1 MMVSVALGQ
10 PKMGLKQGRSVKS
23 DGVLDEVNIPG
34 GRYCFLFVLAPRRYD
49 ADMESLVA
57 RFLVLGVWMM
67 YVTVFYFHIMNL
79 DPPPP
84 LILSGVGAL
93 PQIRKI
99 HEKLC
104 CCLYSS
110 IVLISLSNS

>member
-1 MMVSVALGQ
+1 MNMMMVSVALGQ

-23 DGVLDEVNIPG
+23 DGVLNEVNIPG

-79 DPPPP
+79 PPPP
-84 LILSGVGAL
+84 SF
-93 PQIRKI
+93 
-99 HEKLC
+99 
-104 CCLYSS
+104 
-110 IVLISLSNS
+110 